1 MQDIFKIM
9 IKNFIQKNWV
19 LIGFVITTAIDTST
33 GFLESLEL
41 DGKVIAIIRFLG
53 AIILAYKTQYNFGI
67 ESKSISLDNTD
78 PVRPERPK
86 TRR

>member
-1 MQDIFKIM
+1 M
-9 IKNFIQKNWV
+9 KNFFEKHWV
-19 LIGFVITTAIDTST
+19 LIAFIVTTVIDTTT

-41 DGKVIAIIRFLG
+41 NAKIIAIIRFLG

-67 ESKSISLDNTD
+67 QNKSVSAVAPDNTD
-78 PVRPERPK
+78 PVRPEHPT